1 MLLKKFLNVGFEA
14 VETTGR
20 RPFGL
25 DDLRRYPLFS
35 PDFLDF
41 LRRTMPP
48 RRHDELVFGIV
59 VTARKPREG
68 AALSAPSP
76 RTLK

>member
-1 MLLKKFLNVGFEA
+1 VLTKKLANVGFEEIA
-14 VETTGR
+14 VTGR

-25 DDLRRYPLFS
+25 DDIRRYPLFS

-48 RRHDELVFGIV
+48 SRHGELVHGIV
-59 VTARKPREG
+59 VTARKPRPG
-68 AALSAPSP
+68 AAHAVP
-76 RTLK
+76 

>member
-1 MLLKKFLNVGFEA
+1 VLVKKFANVGFEEIG
-14 VETTGR
+14 VTDR

-25 DDLRRYPLFS
+25 EDIRRYSLFS

-41 LRRTMPP
+41 LQRTMP
-48 RRHDELVFGIV
+48 RSRHGELVYSTV

-68 AALSAPSP
+68 AAHAVH
-76 RTLK
+76 

>member
-1 MLLKKFLNVGFEA
+1 VLLKKLANVGFEEIA
-14 VETTGR
+14 VTGR

-25 DDLRRYPLFS
+25 EDIRRYPLFS

-41 LRRTMPP
+41 LRRAMPP
-48 RRHDELVFGIV
+48 RRHGELVYSIV

-68 AALSAPSP
+68 TAHAVA
-76 RTLK
+76 